1 MRGNQGPV
9 VRAWGAGGSPPGHF
23 QDPARQLT
31 SSATERAICASAP
44 RFAGFP
50 PKQMQTDSGAEGPAD
65 PAVDKPDAPVQPAAS
80 PTNRMFMLALGALGV
95 VYGDIGTSPLYALR
109 TCFSDEGGVVPTHDN
124 VLGLLSLI
132 FWSLI
137 LIVSIK
143 YLAFV
148 MRADNRG
155 EGGILALMALAF
167 PDRERTISRRT
178 VWLFTAAGVFG
189 AALLYGDGLITP
201 AISVLGAME
210 GLEVATPLLKPYVV
224 PLTILVLAGLFSVQR
239 IGTGGVGKVFGWVM
253 LAWFVTIALLGL
265 KQIFRVPEVWLAVN
279 PACAVKYFQ
288 ANGLAGFH
296 QLGAVFL
303 VLTGAEAL
311 YADMGHF
318 GKRPIR
324 LAWFALVLPALFLN
338 YLGQGALVLE
348 NPEAASNPFFRLA
361 PSWALYPLITLGTA
375 AAVIA
380 SQALISGSFSLT
392 MQAVQLGYLPR
403 VAIEHTSS
411 STRGQIYIPWI
422 NWGLMVACIGLVLGF
437 RSSDNLAAAYGIAVV
452 LTMIITTFLL
462 FFAARRLWRWSAPQA
477 GVMCVLFLAIEL
489 AFLVA
494 NLAKIEHGGWFPLA
508 IGVIGLTLMSTW
520 KTGRQRLR
528 QRLINSLLPIE
539 DFLRDVV
546 ESKPHR
552 VPGTAIF
559 LAGNPDGTPAALTHN
574 FKHNRIIHKRVVL
587 LTILIEE
594 IPYVEMERRVEVSD
608 LGQEFYRVI
617 GRYGFM
623 EEPDAQLVLKLCKPH
638 GLNFREME
646 TTYFLSR
653 ETIIPS
659 QRRGLAR
666 WRKRLFAV
674 MASNAQPANAFF
686 RLPPNR
692 VVELGLQ
699 VEI

>member
-1 MRGNQGPV
+1 METESS
-9 VRAWGAGGSPPGHF
+9 AGGQS
-23 QDPARQLT
+23 
-31 SSATERAICASAP
+31 
-44 RFAGFP
+44 
-50 PKQMQTDSGAEGPAD
+50 
-65 PAVDKPDAPVQPAAS
+65 S
-80 PTNRMFMLALGALGV
+80 PTEEKASSPAPAHAPATNRLLALGLGALGV

-109 TCFSDEGGVVPTHDN
+109 TCFSPHGGVAPTHDN

-137 LIVSIK
+137 LIVSVK

-155 EGGILALMALAF
+155 EGGILALLALTF
-167 PDRERTISRRT
+167 PERERVSSTRT
-178 VWLFTAAGVFG
+178 LWVLIAAGVFG

-201 AISVLGAME
+201 AITVLGAVE
-210 GLEVATPLLKPYVV
+210 GLEVVTPHLKPYVV
-224 PLTILVLAGLFSVQR
+224 PLTILILVAIFSVQR
-239 IGTGGVGKVFGWVM
+239 VGTGSVGRIFGWVM
-253 LAWFVTIALLGL
+253 LAWFITIALLGL
-265 KQIFRVPEVWLAVN
+265 KQIFRVPEVWLAIN
-279 PACAVKYFQ
+279 PVYAFKFFE
-288 ANGLAGFH
+288 ANGFTGFH

-324 LAWFALVLPALFLN
+324 TAWFALVLPALFLN

-348 NPEAASNPFFRLA
+348 NPEAAGNPFFRLA
-361 PSWALYPLITLGTA
+361 PSWALYPLVALATA

-392 MQAVQLGYLPR
+392 MQAVQLGYMPR

-411 STRGQIYIPWI
+411 SERGQIYIPWI
-422 NWGLMVACIGLVLGF
+422 NWVLMVACIGLVLGF
-437 RSSDNLAAAYGIAVV
+437 RSSENLAAAYGIAVV
-452 LTMIITTFLL
+452 LTMIITTLLL
-462 FFAARRLWRWSAPQA
+462 FFAARRVWKWKPWPA
-477 GVMCVLFLAIEL
+477 GILCAIFLTAEL
-489 AFLVA
+489 AFLGA
-494 NLAKIEHGGWFPLA
+494 NLAKVGHGGWFPLVVGI
-508 IGVIGLTLMSTW
+508 IGFTLMSTW
-520 KTGRQRLR
+520 KTGRRRLR

-539 DFLRDVV
+539 DFLKDVA
-546 ESKPHR
+546 ETKPLR

-587 LTILIEE
+587 LTILTEE
-594 IPYVEMERRVEVSD
+594 IPYVEPERRLTVKE
-608 LGQEFYRVI
+608 LGEEFYRVI

-623 EEPDAQLVLKLCKPH
+623 EEPDAQAILKLCKPF

-646 TTYFLSR
+646 TTFFLSR
-653 ETIIPS
+653 ETIIPTE
-659 QRRGLAR
+659 RRGLAK
-666 WRKRLFAV
+666 WRKRIFAL
-674 MASNAQPANAFF
+674 MARNAQPANAYF

-699 VEI
+699 IEI

>member
-1 MRGNQGPV
+1 
-9 VRAWGAGGSPPGHF
+9 
-23 QDPARQLT
+23 
-31 SSATERAICASAP
+31 
-44 RFAGFP
+44 
-50 PKQMQTDSGAEGPAD
+50 MQTDSGEGSAPAPTGGKLDAHAHAEASRQSRL
-65 PAVDKPDAPVQPAAS
+65 AV
-80 PTNRMFMLALGALGV
+80 LALAALGV

-109 TCFSDEGGVVPTHDN
+109 TCFSVHGGVPATHDN

-137 LIVSIK
+137 LIVSVK

-167 PDRERTISRRT
+167 PEREKTTSRRT
-178 VWLFTAAGVFG
+178 LWLLTAAGVFG

-201 AISVLGAME
+201 AITVLGAVE
-210 GLEVATPLLKPYVV
+210 GLEVTTPLFKPYVV
-224 PLTILVLAGLFSVQR
+224 PLTILVLVVLFSVQR

-253 LAWFVTIALLGL
+253 LLWFGTLAVLGL
-265 KQIFRVPEVWLAVN
+265 KQIFRVPEVCSAVN
-279 PACAVKYFQ
+279 PAHALNYFR
-288 ANGLAGFH
+288 ANGLTGFH

-318 GKRPIR
+318 GKQPIR

-348 NPEAASNPFFRLA
+348 NPAAASNPFFNLA
-361 PSWALYPLITLGTA
+361 PSWGLYPLVALATA

-392 MQAVQLGYLPR
+392 MQAVQLGYMPR

-411 STRGQIYIPWI
+411 STRGQIYIPWV
-422 NWGLMVACIGLVLGF
+422 NWGLMIACIGLVIGF
-437 RSSDNLAAAYGIAVV
+437 GSSDNLAAAYGIAVV
-452 LTMIITTFLL
+452 LTMIITTLLL
-462 FFAARRLWRWSAPQA
+462 FFAARRLWQWSAWQA
-477 GVMCVLFLAIEL
+477 GGLCALCLAAEL
-489 AFLVA
+489 AFLGA
-494 NLAKIEHGGWFPLA
+494 NLAKIQHGGWFPLVVGA
-508 IGVIGLTLMSTW
+508 IGFTIMSTW
-520 KTGRQRLR
+520 KTGRRRLHQRL
-528 QRLINSLLPIE
+528 LSSLLPIE
-539 DFLRDVV
+539 DFLKDVA

-552 VPGTAIF
+552 STGTAIF

-574 FKHNRIIHKRVVL
+574 FKHNRIIHKRVIL

-594 IPYVEMERRVEVSD
+594 IPYVELERRVAVVD

-623 EEPDAQLVLKLCKPH
+623 EEPDAQAILKLCKPH

-646 TTYFLSR
+646 TTFFLSR

-659 QRRGLAR
+659 ERRGLAR
-666 WRKRLFAV
+666 WRKRLFAL
-674 MASNAQPANAFF
+674 MARNAQPANAYF